1 VLHMEWRVGQTTGT
15 RKRFPT
21 YHVTISHYS
30 IQRFLKRVYK
40 RLIKRI
46 NVSTHVPRGDFR
58 ASAFECDNLFSNNN
72 MIAIQ
77 RSSICYYQSSIK
89 LHYQSSDILFV
100 EDSGS
105 WRAHGPFIYAVS
117 MIHVCNI
124 IVDLSVFLD

>member
-30 IQRFLKRVYK
+30 IQRSLKRVYK

-58 ASAFECDNLFSNNN
+58 ASAFECDNLFSNN

-77 RSSICYYQSSIK
+77 CSSICYQSSIK
-89 LHYQSSDILFV
+89 LHYQ
-100 EDSGS
+100 
-105 WRAHGPFIYAVS
+105 
-117 MIHVCNI
+117 
-124 IVDLSVFLD
+124 